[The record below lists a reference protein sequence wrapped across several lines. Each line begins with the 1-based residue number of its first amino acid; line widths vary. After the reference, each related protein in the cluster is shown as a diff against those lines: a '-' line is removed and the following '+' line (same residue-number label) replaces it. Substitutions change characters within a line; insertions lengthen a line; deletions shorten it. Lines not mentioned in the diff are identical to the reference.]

1 MLYKWT
7 ALNKDWGIKV
17 IDAVIAAAWTTIT
30 TAADPDLVGGVI
42 IGIVEEWD
50 SNAIVKSVALGATWT
65 VTVTTASAQTA
76 ECTYNVAV
84 ARATGNDA

>member
-17 IDAVIAAAWTTIT
+17 VDAVIAAAWTTIT
-30 TAADPDLVGGVI
+30 TAADPDLVWGVI

-50 SNAIVKSVALGATWT
+50 SNAIVKSVVLGATWT
-65 VTVTTASAQTA
+65 ITVTTASAQTA
-76 ECTYNVAV
+76 ECTYNVSV
-84 ARATGNDA
+84 MRATWNDA